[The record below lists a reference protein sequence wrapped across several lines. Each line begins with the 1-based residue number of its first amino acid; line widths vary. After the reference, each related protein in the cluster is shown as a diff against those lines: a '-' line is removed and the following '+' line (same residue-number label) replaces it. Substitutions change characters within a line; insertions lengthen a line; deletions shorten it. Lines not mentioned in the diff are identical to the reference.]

1 MVKVDFLKVF
11 GQPERSTVCAC
22 ERVDDSNLGMAIEL
36 LNGTSIHEKL
46 RDAKNRFRSEA
57 AAGRPSK
64 EILRELY
71 LAAVCRQPTDAEL
84 QAALAHIARREDA
97 VSGLEDVCW
106 ALLNTDEF
114 LFQH

>member
-1 MVKVDFLKVF
+1 MF

-36 LNGTSIHEKL
+36 FNGTTIHEKL
-46 RDAKNRFRSEA
+46 RDANNRFRVAA
-57 AAGRPSK
+57 AAGRPTE
-64 EILRELY
+64 EIVREMY
-71 LAAVCRQPTDAEL
+71 LAAVCRQPTEQEL
-84 QAALAHIARREDA
+84 QTALAHIGQREDV

-106 ALLNTDEF
+106 ALFNTDEF